1 MLVENI
7 ISFFA
12 TRASTT
18 NDELQ
23 DIREYQSGDAVRD
36 INRKKTATHDT
47 LMTNTYEWDGLLAG
61 KVLFLMDW
69 NMRKGLYQSQKKRYE
84 ELVKELTAHAQQA
97 QLWLISTKII
107 SQPPK
112 PSECQW
118 EKTVIISDFFRD
130 KKDLRCFLQ
139 WCQKGT
145 VRGVIPKLYT
155 ETGPFLHPLPIQYP
169 HYFFQA
175 E

>member
-61 KVLFLMDW
+61 KVLFLMD
-69 NMRKGLYQSQKKRYE
+69 
-84 ELVKELTAHAQQA
+84 
-97 QLWLISTKII
+97 
-107 SQPPK
+107 
-112 PSECQW
+112 
-118 EKTVIISDFFRD
+118 
-130 KKDLRCFLQ
+130 
-139 WCQKGT
+139 
-145 VRGVIPKLYT
+145 
-155 ETGPFLHPLPIQYP
+155 
-169 HYFFQA
+169 
-175 E
+175 